1 VAGRA
6 TGAGGFDEFYSA
18 SVRRV
23 IHHVYALCG
32 DLAEAQDVTQE
43 AYTRAWLRWSKLSRY
58 EDPEAWVRLVAYRI
72 LANRFRSLRR
82 WFVARSLLGE
92 PLSTPGPTPDR
103 VAVLAA
109 LARLPLAQRR
119 VVVLHH
125 LHGLPVADIAVRTE
139 MPVGTVKVYL
149 SRARA
154 ALAVVLG
161 DDEREDAD
169 VVTPR

>member
-1 VAGRA
+1 VSVASEA
-6 TGAGGFDEFYSA
+6 SDFDEFYA
-18 SVRRV
+18 GSVRRV
-23 IHHVYALCG
+23 IHHAYALCG
-32 DLAEAQDVTQE
+32 DLAEAQDVAQE
-43 AYTRAWLRWSKLSRY
+43 AYTRAWLRWSAISLY
-58 EDPEAWVRLVAYRI
+58 DDPEAWVRLVAYRL

-82 WFVARSLLGE
+82 WVAARSRLGD
-92 PLSTPGPTPDR
+92 PPHADGPTPDR

-109 LARLPLAQRR
+109 LARLPLSQRR

-125 LHGLPVADIAVRTE
+125 LHGLPVAEIAARTE

-154 ALAVVLG
+154 ALAAVLG

-169 VVTPR
+169 VVTR